1 MPQDTLQSYQILIT
15 SCNAAPSGGPFRLR
29 ELRVTHWQQCLVTTK
44 WITDLFP
51 LSHGLDFWLLY
62 RLIWL
67 IKTWTRS
74 CDLIYM
80 LGSAAESLEVSQLL
94 VTMSQFLQML
104 NRKHRCFV
112 LFFTWCEINES
123 EEELR

>member
-1 MPQDTLQSYQILIT
+1 
-15 SCNAAPSGGPFRLR
+15 
-29 ELRVTHWQQCLVTTK
+29 
-44 WITDLFP
+44 
-51 LSHGLDFWLLY
+51 
-62 RLIWL
+62 
-67 IKTWTRS
+67 
-74 CDLIYM
+74 M

-94 VTMSQFLQML
+94 VAMSQFLQML